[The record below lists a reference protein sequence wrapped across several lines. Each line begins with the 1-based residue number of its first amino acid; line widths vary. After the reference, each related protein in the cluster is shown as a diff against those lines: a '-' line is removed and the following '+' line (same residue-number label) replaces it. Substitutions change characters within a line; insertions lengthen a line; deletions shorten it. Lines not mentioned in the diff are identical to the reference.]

1 MPSNNPWVR
10 EEISGKIWKYFKMN
24 EDEITTHHN
33 LGDAVKGVFSGK
45 FIYVNTYIRKE
56 GRSQIN
62 NKAFHLKE

>member
-1 MPSNNPWVR
+1 
-10 EEISGKIWKYFKMN
+10 MN